1 MFNLFIK
8 SNTLFRAI
16 SGVFSASQPQPN
28 GYVCDA
34 ANETTR
40 LGFAEQRYWL
50 HGIFWSIESI
60 LPIKTQNSK
69 LKTLGRGDRVK
80 EAAASGWRHRRWLHW
95 HRKLRRE
102 TVSYTHLTL
111 PTILRV

>member
-28 GYVCDA
+28 GYMYVCDA
-34 ANETTR
+34 ANEMTR
-40 LGFAEQRYWL
+40 LGSAEQRYWL
-50 HGIFWSIESI
+50 HGIFWSIGSI

-69 LKTLGRGDRVK
+69 LKTGTKTEVLQSGR
-80 EAAASGWRHRRWLHW
+80 
-95 HRKLRRE
+95 
-102 TVSYTHLTL
+102 
-111 PTILRV
+111 

>member
-28 GYVCDA
+28 GCDA

-50 HGIFWSIESI
+50 HGIFWSIGSI

-69 LKTLGRGDRVK
+69 LWVYWRGVYFLGRDYMYF
-80 EAAASGWRHRRWLHW
+80 
-95 HRKLRRE
+95 
-102 TVSYTHLTL
+102 SYM
-111 PTILRV
+111 

>member
-8 SNTLFRAI
+8 PNTLFRAI

-28 GYVCDA
+28 GCVCDA

-50 HGIFWSIESI
+50 HGIFWSIGSI
-60 LPIKTQNSK
+60 LPIKLKTQNSRQEQRGGPPSGIRQREFDD
-69 LKTLGRGDRVK
+69 LKGMVRNV
-80 EAAASGWRHRRWLHW
+80 
-95 HRKLRRE
+95 
-102 TVSYTHLTL
+102 
-111 PTILRV
+111 P

>member
-28 GYVCDA
+28 GCVCDA

-50 HGIFWSIESI
+50 HGIFWSIGSI

-69 LKTLGRGDRVK
+69 LKLDYLGGTGP
-80 EAAASGWRHRRWLHW
+80 AAIKSRRQ
-95 HRKLRRE
+95 
-102 TVSYTHLTL
+102 
-111 PTILRV
+111 

>member
-28 GYVCDA
+28 GCVCDA
-34 ANETTR
+34 ANEMTR

-50 HGIFWSIESI
+50 HGIFWSIGSI

-69 LKTLGRGDRVK
+69 LKLIIIIMCMM
-80 EAAASGWRHRRWLHW
+80 
-95 HRKLRRE
+95 
-102 TVSYTHLTL
+102 YTRMYICTH
-111 PTILRV
+111 VCM

>member
-28 GYVCDA
+28 GCVCDA

-50 HGIFWSIESI
+50 HGIFWSIGSI

-69 LKTLGRGDRVK
+69 LKTRASVNFIVGSRKPVCQGLLTVK
-80 EAAASGWRHRRWLHW
+80 TL
-95 HRKLRRE
+95 LR
-102 TVSYTHLTL
+102 
-111 PTILRV
+111 

>member
-28 GYVCDA
+28 GCVCDA

-50 HGIFWSIESI
+50 HGIFWSIGSI

-69 LKTLGRGDRVK
+69 LNTYILLHTWVYS
-80 EAAASGWRHRRWLHW
+80 ALAASSCAGITN
-95 HRKLRRE
+95 E
-102 TVSYTHLTL
+102 
-111 PTILRV
+111 

>member
-28 GYVCDA
+28 GCVCDA

-50 HGIFWSIESI
+50 HGIFWSIGSI

-69 LKTLGRGDRVK
+69 LN
-80 EAAASGWRHRRWLHW
+80 ASVPQFL
-95 HRKLRRE
+95 
-102 TVSYTHLTL
+102 S
-111 PTILRV
+111 PII

>member
-28 GYVCDA
+28 GCVCDA

-50 HGIFWSIESI
+50 HGIFWSIGSI

-69 LKTLGRGDRVK
+69 LKTLRV
-80 EAAASGWRHRRWLHW
+80 
-95 HRKLRRE
+95 RE
-102 TVSYTHLTL
+102 SLDYIHVVQQHTAIYMCIIYIYTYIHTY
-111 PTILRV
+111 II

>member
-28 GYVCDA
+28 GCVCDA

-50 HGIFWSIESI
+50 HGIFWSIGSI

-69 LKTLGRGDRVK
+69 LCMYVPIGMWCV
-80 EAAASGWRHRRWLHW
+80 HIHVVLH
-95 HRKLRRE
+95 
-102 TVSYTHLTL
+102 VGSS
-111 PTILRV
+111 

>member
-28 GYVCDA
+28 GCVCDA

-50 HGIFWSIESI
+50 HGIFWSIGSI

-69 LKTLGRGDRVK
+69 LNAKFGRFDNPVIDV
-80 EAAASGWRHRRWLHW
+80 HTC
-95 HRKLRRE
+95 RKVL
-102 TVSYTHLTL
+102 
-111 PTILRV
+111 I

>member
-28 GYVCDA
+28 GCVCDA

-50 HGIFWSIESI
+50 HGIFWSIGSI

-69 LKTLGRGDRVK
+69 LKTQHD
-80 EAAASGWRHRRWLHW
+80 EFDENIAANGQGGCTCTDAALSL
-95 HRKLRRE
+95 
-102 TVSYTHLTL
+102 
-111 PTILRV
+111 

>member
-28 GYVCDA
+28 GCVCDA

-50 HGIFWSIESI
+50 HGIFWSIGSI
-60 LPIKTQNSK
+60 LPIKTQNSNSTCCTN
-69 LKTLGRGDRVK
+69 LVCTCINSYSV
-80 EAAASGWRHRRWLHW
+80 
-95 HRKLRRE
+95 RK
-102 TVSYTHLTL
+102 
-111 PTILRV
+111 

>member
-28 GYVCDA
+28 GCVCDA

-50 HGIFWSIESI
+50 HGIFWSIGSI
-60 LPIKTQNSK
+60 LPIKTQNSCG
-69 LKTLGRGDRVK
+69 TT
-80 EAAASGWRHRRWLHW
+80 EQ
-95 HRKLRRE
+95 RKARACSMPISPKHQPSLR
-102 TVSYTHLTL
+102 
-111 PTILRV
+111 PTDIP